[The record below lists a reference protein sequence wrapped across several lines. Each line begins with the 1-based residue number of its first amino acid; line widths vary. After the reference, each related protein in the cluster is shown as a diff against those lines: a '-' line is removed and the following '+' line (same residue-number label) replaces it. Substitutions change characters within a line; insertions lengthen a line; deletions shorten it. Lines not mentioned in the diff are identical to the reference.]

1 MNCPVTVPEN
11 KDTVGYETKFEIHVK
26 VLQQYREDGPSA
38 APATP
43 LLIRRAS
50 TRASD
55 QEPESAAPNVRSA

>member
-1 MNCPVTVPEN
+1 
-11 KDTVGYETKFEIHVK
+11 VK